1 MVVQPFGLAQNAFLY
16 EPEAVGDGATFHIA
30 HGAMEDDAV
39 TILFPEGIVRNLGNC
54 SCYDTLALVT
64 RIDPVS
70 ELGPPVQPIDVVLA
84 DDAGERAVGHDSEGQ
99 AVVIV
104 GLFQGSSDE
113 SGGIMNVRAVVE
125 PGEPLLEVCAIAV
138 DQFREFIRIVF
149 RNLPQFQSVCNA
161 QGQPMHEP
169 SIRT

>member
-1 MVVQPFGLAQNAFLY
+1 MGPSNKNKVSQNHPSRPQHRVDNEIDIVVVQPFGLAQNAFLY

-70 ELGPPVQPIDVVLA
+70 ELGPPVQPIDVVL
-84 DDAGERAVGHDSEGQ
+84 
-99 AVVIV
+99 
-104 GLFQGSSDE
+104 
-113 SGGIMNVRAVVE
+113 
-125 PGEPLLEVCAIAV
+125 
-138 DQFREFIRIVF
+138 
-149 RNLPQFQSVCNA
+149 
-161 QGQPMHEP
+161 
-169 SIRT
+169 